1 MIRVDKNKFSCN
13 CCFSEDNVKSISFI
27 NKFEN
32 RIDVFLC
39 EKCRKD
45 LYEILRVEFN
55 DR

>member
-1 MIRVDKNKFSCN
+1 MIRVDKEKFSCN
-13 CCFSEDNVKSISFI
+13 CCFSKDNVESISFFNCMKNGI
-27 NKFEN
+27 S
-32 RIDVFLC
+32 ISLC